1 MPEPI
6 SKEAFAAI
14 VADRG
19 LTLTPE
25 RFEEF
30 FAMYPLV
37 LELRERL
44 RNPRGYDAE
53 PASIF
58 SPGAF

>member
-19 LTLTPE
+19 LVLTPE
-25 RFEEF
+25 RFEELREAYGF
-30 FAMYPLV
+30 V
-37 LELRERL
+37 LQIRERL

-53 PASIF
+53 PASVF
-58 SPGAF
+58 SPGAY

>member
-1 MPEPI
+1 MPDPI
-6 SKEAFAAI
+6 TKEAFAAI

-19 LTLTPE
+19 LTLSPE

-30 FAMYPLV
+30 YALYPLV
-37 LELRERL
+37 REIRARL